1 MTAETGAG
9 AEAVEAAEDAP
20 EAVALPP
27 VARHQRTLPK
37 LADPDAP
44 LLVVED
50 LKTYFTLESGTVKAV
65 DGVSFRLEQG
75 EALGIAGESGCGK
88 TTTAL
93 SLVRVLPSN
102 ANIVGGSIK
111 LMGIDLVPKS
121 ENALRRYRWREISI
135 VFQGAM
141 NALNPVQRVRDQI
154 AEPIEERL
162 GASKSDARKRAGEL
176 LELVG
181 HPARTRGRPIRTSSR
196 AGCASGR

>member
-1 MTAETGAG
+1 MTAETGS

-102 ANIVGGSIK
+102 AN
-111 LMGIDLVPKS
+111 D
-121 ENALRRYRWREISI
+121 RRRQHQADGHRPRAEVRER
-135 VFQGAM
+135 A
-141 NALNPVQRVRDQI
+141 APLPLARD
-154 AEPIEERL
+154 RR
-162 GASKSDARKRAGEL
+162 S
-176 LELVG
+176 
-181 HPARTRGRPIRTSSR
+181 SSR
-196 AGCASGR
+196 AR

>member
-1 MTAETGAG
+1 MTAESRGR

-121 ENALRRYRWREISI
+121 ENALRRYRWREVSI

-141 NALNPVQRVRDQI
+141 NALNPVQRVATRSPSRSRSGS
-154 AEPIEERL
+154 APRSRTR
-162 GASKSDARKRAGEL
+162 ASGRASCSSSSASRARAG
-176 LELVG
+176 
-181 HPARTRGRPIRTSSR
+181 PPIRTSSR
-196 AGCASGR
+196 AGCVSGR